1 MIPSL
6 LTETKLAN
14 GNKDRGQVRPRT
26 MYLLTQASKGL
37 KKRLEQALSELAVT
51 TMQYTVLSIVRDRQ
65 PLSSSELSRRF
76 FVTPQTM
83 NEVVAGLEKMGLLSR
98 TEDPANRRI
107 LSVRLTEAGQK
118 LVAKC
123 EAAADRLEA
132 EAFGIMS
139 KTELNSLRKSLRAVL
154 DDVRNSTQQDA
165 GVVDAPVDTLPAR
178 RKRNSR

>member
-1 MIPSL
+1 
-6 LTETKLAN
+6 
-14 GNKDRGQVRPRT
+14 

-98 TEDPANRRI
+98 SEDPANRRI

-118 LVAKC
+118 LVVKC
-123 EAAADRLEA
+123 EAAVDRFEA
-132 EAFGIMS
+132 EAFGVMS
-139 KTELNSLRKSLRAVL
+139 KTELRNLRNSLRAVL
-154 DDVRNSTQQDA
+154 DDVRHSTPQHADFVEA
-165 GVVDAPVDTLPAR
+165 LGEAPRAR
-178 RKRNSR
+178 RKQR